1 MSELEELRKKHKI
14 NYKLQR
20 NIPIE
25 LRQEIRAAVKD
36 ILNRTRKV
44 ERTIYLF
51 DLYNKYVSVGANK
64 CYDKNR
70 NCRTRIPE
78 LFLQMSL
85 YWTKEEKLINEQTEQ
100 G

>member
-20 NIPIE
+20 NIPTE
-25 LRQEIRAAVKD
+25 LRPEIRAAVKD

-51 DLYNKYVSVGANK
+51 DLYNKYVSPGANK
-64 CYDKNR
+64 CYDKNGS
-70 NCRTRIPE
+70 CRTRIPQ
-78 LFLQMSL
+78 LFLQISL
-85 YWTKEEKLINEQTEQ
+85 YWNKEEKILDEQAKQ